1 MRDDAEVWVLV
12 RRESLSRFER
22 LATEGDQAWGERAKA
37 LVGDI
42 TAANLGL
49 TDEAVAELGAVDHI
63 VHCAAIYDITADD
76 DEQRA
81 ANVEG
86 TRAVIDLARRLDATL
101 HHVSSIAVAGTY
113 HGEFTE
119 DDFDVAQDLPT
130 PYHQT
135 KFEAELLVR
144 SATGTAYRVYR
155 PAVVVGDS
163 RTGEMDKIDGPYYFF
178 GLLGKLAVLPRFTPM
193 VLPDTGRTNIV
204 PVDFVV
210 DAIVELMH
218 ADGRD
223 GQTFHLTAPKTIGLR
238 GIYRGVAEAAG
249 LPALRGS
256 LPGATATPFLRVTGR
271 AKVLRNMAATQLGIP
286 GEILD
291 VVDLA
296 PTFTSVN
303 TAEALR
309 GTGITV
315 PEFASYA
322 PQLWRYWAEHLDP
335 DRARRDDP
343 AGPLVGKHVIITG
356 ASSGIGRASAIAVA
370 ERGATVFAL
379 ARNAEALDDLIAE
392 IRAAGGQAYAFTC
405 DVTDSTSVEHTV
417 KDILGRFGHV
427 DYLVNNAGRSIRR
440 SVIASTDR
448 LHDYER
454 VMAVNYF
461 GAVRMVL
468 ALLPHW
474 RERRFGHVVNVS
486 SAGVQAQRS
495 EVQRVPAEQGG
506 AGRVRRCGVD
516 GDAVGPHHLHQ
527 YPYAAGEDA
536 DDRAVAAAEP
546 DSADQPRTRRR
557 HGGAR
562 PGGEAR
568 PDRHPGRHAGRLR
581 QLHDPEA
588 VPSRTAPALPG
599 LSRFGGRRADAR
611 AASPV
616 AAAETPGAGCHV
628 VAVRPARSSARAAG
642 ARRALVRRWTARSG
656 LPQTHD
662 VALGVLEV
670 GRESHFTDR
679 RLLAYR
685 LAAQRPDGFEGV
697 VNAVHIDRDHRPL
710 GKGRFAFE
718 HASADVPRLG
728 GHTGLGDRPGRHG
741 RVLHLRYLVELPAE
755 SLLVEVPRALTVAE
769 GHLEMHNATGH
780 FHLLAEVV
788 FGHPLRRVTV

>member
-1 MRDDAEVWVLV
+1 MARMRYVVTGGTGFIGRRVVSQILARHDDAEVWVLV
-12 RRESLSRFER
+12 RRESLARFER
-22 LATEGDQAWGERAKA
+22 LAVEWGERAKA
-37 LVGDI
+37 LVGDL

-49 TDEAVAELGAVDHI
+49 TDEAVTELDGVDHI
-63 VHCAAIYDITADD
+63 VHCAAIYDITAD
-76 DEQRA
+76 EASQRA

-144 SATGTAYRVYR
+144 SAAGLRYRVYR

-163 RTGEMDKIDGPYYFF
+163 RTGEMDKVDGPYYFF
-178 GLLGKLAVLPRFTPM
+178 GLLAKLAVLPRFTPM

-204 PVDFVV
+204 PVDYVV
-210 DAIVELMH
+210 DALVELMH

-249 LPALRGS
+249 LPTLRVS

-271 AKVLRNMAATQLGIP
+271 ARIVRNMAATQLGIP

-296 PTFTSVN
+296 PTFTATN

-315 PEFASYA
+315 PEFATYA
-322 PQLWRYWAEHLDP
+322 PKLWRYWADHLDP

-356 ASSGIGRASAIAVA
+356 ASSGIGRASSIAVA

-379 ARNAEALDDLIAE
+379 ARSAEALDELIAE

-486 SAGVQAQRS
+486 SAGVQANGPKYS
-495 EVQRVPAEQGG
+495 AYLPSKAALDAFSDVVATETLSDHITFTNIHMPLVKTPMIVPSRRLNPIPPISAEH
-506 AGRVRRCGVD
+506 AAAMVVRGLVEKPARID
-516 GDAVGPHHLHQ
+516 TPVGTLADFGNYVTPKLSRRILHQ
-527 YPYAAGEDA
+527 LYLGY
-536 DDRAVAAAEP
+536 P
-546 DSADQPRTRRR
+546 DSAAARGVTPEPSTIRTPS
-557 HGGAR
+557 R
-562 PGGEAR
+562 PKR
-568 PDRHPGRHAGRLR
+568 PTR
-581 QLHDPEA
+581 A
-588 VPSRTAPALPG
+588 VPSLRVPRPIK
-599 LSRFGGRRADAR
+599 R
-611 AASPV
+611 
-616 AAAETPGAGCHV
+616 
-628 VAVRPARSSARAAG
+628 AVR
-642 ARRALVRRWTARSG
+642 LV
-656 LPQTHD
+656 P
-662 VALGVLEV
+662 GV
-670 GRESHFTDR
+670 HW
-679 RLLAYR
+679 
-685 LAAQRPDGFEGV
+685 
-697 VNAVHIDRDHRPL
+697 
-710 GKGRFAFE
+710 
-718 HASADVPRLG
+718 
-728 GHTGLGDRPGRHG
+728 
-741 RVLHLRYLVELPAE
+741 
-755 SLLVEVPRALTVAE
+755 
-769 GHLEMHNATGH
+769 
-780 FHLLAEVV
+780 
-788 FGHPLRRVTV
+788 

>member
-1 MRDDAEVWVLV
+1 MARMRYVVTGGTGFIGRRVVSQILARHDDAEVWVLV
-12 RRESLSRFER
+12 RRESLARFER
-22 LATEGDQAWGERAKA
+22 LAVEWGERAKA
-37 LVGDI
+37 LVGDL
-42 TAANLGL
+42 TTANLGL
-49 TDEAVAELGAVDHI
+49 TDEAVTELDGVDHI
-63 VHCAAIYDITADD
+63 VHCAAIYDITAD
-76 DEQRA
+76 EASQRA

-144 SATGTAYRVYR
+144 SAAGLRYRVYR

-163 RTGEMDKIDGPYYFF
+163 RTGEMDKVDGPYYFF
-178 GLLGKLAVLPRFTPM
+178 GLLAKLAVLPRFTPM

-204 PVDFVV
+204 PVNYVV
-210 DAIVELMH
+210 DALVELMH

-249 LPALRGS
+249 LPTLRGS

-271 AKVLRNMAATQLGIP
+271 AKIVRNMAATQLGIP

-296 PTFTSVN
+296 PTFTATN

-315 PEFASYA
+315 PEFATYA
-322 PQLWRYWAEHLDP
+322 PKLWGYWADHLDP

-379 ARNAEALDDLIAE
+379 ARNAEALDELIAE

-486 SAGVQAQRS
+486 SAGVQANGPKYS
-495 EVQRVPAEQGG
+495 AYLPSKAALDAFSDVVATETLSDHITFTNIHMPLVKTPMIVPSRRLNPIPPISAEH
-506 AGRVRRCGVD
+506 AAAMVVRGLVEKPARID
-516 GDAVGPHHLHQ
+516 TPVGTLADFGNYVTPKLSRRILHQ
-527 YPYAAGEDA
+527 LYLGY
-536 DDRAVAAAEP
+536 P
-546 DSADQPRTRRR
+546 DSAAARGVTPEPSTIRTPS
-557 HGGAR
+557 R
-562 PGGEAR
+562 PKR
-568 PDRHPGRHAGRLR
+568 PTR
-581 QLHDPEA
+581 A
-588 VPSRTAPALPG
+588 VPSLRVPRPIK
-599 LSRFGGRRADAR
+599 R
-611 AASPV
+611 
-616 AAAETPGAGCHV
+616 
-628 VAVRPARSSARAAG
+628 AVR
-642 ARRALVRRWTARSG
+642 LV
-656 LPQTHD
+656 P
-662 VALGVLEV
+662 GV
-670 GRESHFTDR
+670 HW
-679 RLLAYR
+679 
-685 LAAQRPDGFEGV
+685 
-697 VNAVHIDRDHRPL
+697 
-710 GKGRFAFE
+710 
-718 HASADVPRLG
+718 
-728 GHTGLGDRPGRHG
+728 
-741 RVLHLRYLVELPAE
+741 
-755 SLLVEVPRALTVAE
+755 
-769 GHLEMHNATGH
+769 
-780 FHLLAEVV
+780 
-788 FGHPLRRVTV
+788 